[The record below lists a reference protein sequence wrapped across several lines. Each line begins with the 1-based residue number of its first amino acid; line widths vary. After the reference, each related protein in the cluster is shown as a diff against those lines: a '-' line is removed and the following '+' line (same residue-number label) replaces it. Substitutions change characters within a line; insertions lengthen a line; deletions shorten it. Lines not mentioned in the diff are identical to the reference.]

1 MTEEKMIEEVKELL
15 DCLKLNIGD
24 SQSEGIEEP
33 MTVTIATD
41 GDSKSWTYQTGDNSY
56 MGSCYH
62 YPYWG
67 VITLS
72 EDSDTLEL
80 ARLGCEEMFEQME
93 YNK

>member
-15 DCLKLNIGD
+15 DLLKPNIG
-24 SQSEGIEEP
+24 EGIEEP
-33 MTVTIATD
+33 AMTVTIATGD
-41 GDSKSWTYQTGDNSY
+41 GKLWTYQTGDNSY
-56 MGSCYH
+56 MGSCYG

-72 EDSDTLEL
+72 KDSDTLEL